1 MDKDKLSTRLVAILQ
16 YLNNGER
23 FSLEELAQE
32 FNVSIRTIQRDLHD
46 RLAFIP
52 IKKENGKYFL
62 ESYVLGKLSFKD
74 IQNFA
79 ILSGIDKLYPSLD
92 KEFLN
97 DLLNEKIN
105 KAFLVKTQNYET
117 LDREIFEKLSAAIIA
132 NHPIKFHYKDKNRHV
147 NPYKLINI
155 ENIWYLLADESD
167 TLKTFT
173 FSKITRLYIEKK
185 ENFTLKEDF
194 LKQIQKNQS
203 NWISKDNKEAILKL
217 DKKAKEYFLRK
228 NALAKYECIDEDE
241 NFIYIKAF
249 YTYDDELLN
258 LIRYWIPYIKIQKP
272 LALKE
277 KLFEQL
283 NAYMH
288 D

>member
-79 ILSGIDKLYPSLD
+79 ILSGIGKLYPSLN

-132 NHPIKFHYKDKNRHV
+132 NHPIKFCHKDKNRHV

-155 ENIWYLLADESD
+155 ENIWYLLADESG

-194 LKQIQKNQS
+194 LKQIQKDQS
-203 NWISKDNKEAILKL
+203 NWISKENKEAILKL

-228 NALAKYECIDEDE
+228 NALAKYECVDEDE
-241 NFIYIKAF
+241 KFIYIKAF